1 MMWNDLILQFFS
13 LRKETFSVNKNSLC
27 LGTTLLRCLKTET
40 SRERALPPTTS
51 LVSSEDVRGERPDT

>member
-1 MMWNDLILQFFS
+1 
-13 LRKETFSVNKNSLC
+13 VNKNSLC